1 VFVNLLF
8 QGEIGYKQN
17 ITEYYTLDNNTLQKF
32 QDYHLTDTWTPE
44 NPNARYPRI
53 KFATTNDNNRKTS
66 TFWIQNCDFLRLK
79 SVNIGYQFPSS
90 LLKKIN
96 VSSASIAIQASNLFT
111 ISNLKGMDPESLR
124 GYPIQK
130 SYGATLNLGF

>member
-1 VFVNLLF
+1 
-8 QGEIGYKQN
+8 
-17 ITEYYTLDNNTLQKF
+17 
-32 QDYHLTDTWTPE
+32 LTDTWTPE